1 MNFIKMFKKETNIEP
16 IEITLIDDN
25 KELPDF
31 RKIAIP
37 DLKQHMIESYEET
50 RKLKLEKN
58 ELKEELESAKEYKTL
73 YETSLVA
80 LNEFKIRDDENKKLQ
95 EKTENI
101 IKEKENE
108 IQLLKEQLNDY
119 IIIETE
125 TNKKIE
131 NIEQIKKESNILAVN
146 KYKDNLILEI
156 NNTRGTISKSKL
168 FSIIDS
174 IK

>member
-1 MNFIKMFKKETNIEP
+1 MNFIKIFKKEKNIEP
-16 IEITLIDDN
+16 IEITVIDDN

-31 RKIAIP
+31 RKISIP
-37 DLKQHMIESYEET
+37 DLKQYMLEGYEET

-58 ELKEELESAKEYKTL
+58 ELKEELESAKEYKIL

-80 LNEFKIRDDENKKLQ
+80 LNEFKTRDDENKKVQ
-95 EKTENI
+95 EKLENI

-108 IQLLKEQLNDY
+108 MQLLKEQLNNY
-119 IIIETE
+119 IIIEKE

-131 NIEQIKKESNILAVN
+131 NIEQIKEESNILAVN
-146 KYKDNLILEI
+146 QYKENLEKEI
-156 NNTRGTISKSKL
+156 NNTKGTISKSKL
-168 FSIIDS
+168 FSIINS